1 MNRRYHLAASRLLNR
16 LLPHHCPIC
25 DEIRLSY
32 GLCEACWTGLSLIAD
47 PVCDACG
54 RPFAAHHLNL
64 PHNRPDKTHH
74 RLCGAC
80 LKQPPAC
87 RRQRA
92 ILRYDETSKAL
103 ILPFKHGSR
112 LDYTPLLAQMM
123 QPAFSQIITDRHLI
137 LPVPLHL
144 TRRLYRRYNQSAE
157 LARQLCQLTKRQEQ
171 LDMSICYRR
180 KNTKSLARHNYAQR
194 QKILKQAFALSDHG
208 RARIKGHPILVID
221 DVMTTGQTL
230 HEIALCL
237 KQGGA
242 SDVDS
247 LTLARIL

>member
-54 RPFAAHHLNL
+54 RPFAAHHLGL

-112 LDYTPLLAQMM
+112 LDYTPLFAQMM
-123 QPAFSQIITDRHLI
+123 QPAFSQIITDCHLI

-180 KNTKSLARHNYAQR
+180 KKTKSLARHNYAQR
-194 QKILKQAFALSDHG
+194 QKILKRAFALSDHG
-208 RARIKGHPILVID
+208 RERIKGRPILVID